1 MLNEPS
7 EQGLR
12 ALIVRIQDELDDA
25 EGWIRIVSADWSDN
39 ELRLKLSAQWFD
51 DAELEHWVLR
61 CQGVV
66 EESLSA
72 EGSNE
77 FQLSASSP
85 LLLPYTEPSVDLC
98 FSDNRCRPALLQG
111 IVYAS
116 CMECFGRAEYVER
129 FLNAIAL
136 QPDDR
141 GNAFGLLG
149 RFPQPLADR
158 IVAALADEP
167 IRLTAMPGIPPRRW
181 TGTEFIEHPRL
192 QVVSL
197 GRSYVIGTAFSAAP
211 ERG

>member
-1 MLNEPS
+1 MPNEPS

-12 ALIVRIQDELDDA
+12 ALIARIEDELDDA
-25 EGWIRIVSADWSDN
+25 EGWVRIVSADWSND
-39 ELRLKLSAQWFD
+39 ELRLRLSARWFD
-51 DAELEHWVLR
+51 DTELEHWLLR

-72 EGSNE
+72 EGSSKL
-77 FQLSASSP
+77 QLSASSP

-129 FLNAIAL
+129 FLNGAAL
-136 QPDDR
+136 HPDGR
-141 GNAFGLLG
+141 GNAFGMLG
-149 RFPQPLADR
+149 RFPQSLADR
-158 IVAALADEP
+158 IATALADEP
-167 IRLTAMPGIPPRRW
+167 IRLTAMPGIPPRHW
-181 TGTEFIEHPRL
+181 TGSEFVEHPPL

-211 ERG
+211 ERS